1 MLVTLGLET
10 SLKTLPPFCKLL
22 PTPYLY
28 LHFIGYLIGK
38 GRILSGKDGTKL
50 FLVKAWN
57 ENSYWYCPAFSVIG
71 GKGWVVA
78 PERVNEF
85 FEVVGSFGTP
95 CLYKCKICSKSMKLK
110 SKIRRHILSVHGA
123 PTNEPCPMCSR
134 IFKNKPTLESHMR
147 LCTQRLD
154 IEPHEAHVD
163 IEPHEVHVQPFP
175 VFGEDN

>member
-1 MLVTLGLET
+1 MQENW
-10 SLKTLPPFCKLL
+10 S
-22 PTPYLY
+22 
-28 LHFIGYLIGK
+28 H
-38 GRILSGKDGTKL
+38 RIL
-50 FLVKAWN
+50 
-57 ENSYWYCPAFSVIG
+57 FSVIG

-154 IEPHEAHVD
+154 LEPHEVHVD
-163 IEPHEVHVQPFP
+163 VEPHEVHVQPFP